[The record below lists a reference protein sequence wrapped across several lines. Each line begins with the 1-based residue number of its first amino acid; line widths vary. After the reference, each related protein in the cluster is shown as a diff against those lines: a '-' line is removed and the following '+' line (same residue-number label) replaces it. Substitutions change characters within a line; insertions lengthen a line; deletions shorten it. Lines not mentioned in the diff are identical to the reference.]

1 MCIRD
6 RNRIPVIPAET
17 LMEAFCSVP
26 APTEEGPFRIT
37 LEITSKEQIIS
48 DSSELTYEVSSFVDG
63 PDEDSGLILSE
74 NSIITLLVIGFIA
87 LLSAAILIGPN
98 RIRRPYE

>member
-1 MCIRD
+1 M
-6 RNRIPVIPAET
+6 
-17 LMEAFCSVP
+17 
-26 APTEEGPFRIT
+26 
-37 LEITSKEQIIS
+37 
-48 DSSELTYEVSSFVDG
+48 TYEVSSFVDG